1 MFRIYFIDYN
11 EELVLMANNRFEYN
25 ALPKHQKPTDAP
37 LFDVADLPILT
48 LEEAV
53 EKLIPL
59 VPNIMDDV
67 ATAKKKY
74 NRHSSLLTRDESAAI
89 YFYSMSATLIH
100 LQSAL
105 RAEDRHAL
113 NPWLD
118 FLKLLLTAFEKLPST
133 RATVW
138 RKVNFDATQT
148 FVDNDV
154 YTWWTITSCSRDVR
168 VVQIL
173 LGESGT
179 LFAIE
184 TIHGKDISL
193 FSAIPDE
200 LEVILMPGT
209 SVRVKSHPMNFI
221 DRLFIVHLEEIMPSR

>member
-1 MFRIYFIDYN
+1 
-11 EELVLMANNRFEYN
+11 MANNRFGYN
-25 ALPKHQKPTDAP
+25 TLPRLQEVKHNPI
-37 LFDVADLPILT
+37 FDVADLLVLT

-59 VPNIMDDV
+59 IPMVTDYV

-89 YFYSMSATLIH
+89 YFYSMPTPVFSH
-100 LQSAL
+100 LHTAL
-105 RAEDRHAL
+105 QAENRHTL

-133 RATVW
+133 KAIVW
-138 RKVNFDATQT
+138 RGVNYDATLT
-148 FVDNDV
+148 FVDNNV
-154 YTWWTITSCSRDVR
+154 YTWWTITSCSMSVS
-168 VVQIL
+168 VVQPF

-184 TIHGKDISL
+184 TINGKDISA

-200 LEVILMPGT
+200 QEVILMPGT
-209 SVRVKSHPMNFI
+209 YVRVRSQSLNFG
-221 DRLFIVHLEEIMPSR
+221 DRLFIVHLEEINPPR